1 MTNHQLPLAVFVKL
15 MRAADTV
22 ASNVH
27 RHLQGQGLTP
37 SQFGVLEALLHLG
50 PLHQRQIGRK
60 ILKSHGNVSTVLDN
74 LEKQGWVVRRRQTE
88 DRRFVKVDLSESGR
102 ALISRLFPCHAAAIA
117 EELSVLSTEEQ
128 LELARLCRKLG
139 LKGSA

>member
-22 ASNVH
+22 ASNAH
-27 RHLQGQGLTP
+27 RHLQSQGLTP

-88 DRRFVKVDLSESGR
+88 DRRFVTVDLSESGR
-102 ALISRLFPCHAAAIA
+102 ALISRLFPNHAAAIA

-139 LKGSA
+139 LKASA